1 MRKLILSVSSLAV
14 ASLWSGCVGVG
25 PNTQQG
31 AVTGGTLGA
40 IAGAVIGHN
49 SRGGDT
55 LGGAILGGTAG
66 AIAGG
71 TLGNSVDN
79 QRGTLY
85 DDGYG
90 YRRVPAYQ
98 TQAAPP
104 PPPPAPAETV
114 TAAPA
119 ANAVWVPGYWVY
131 DGRAYAWVGGHWEIP
146 PQNAHTYVASH
157 WENQGRGY
165 VYVQSY
171 WR

>member
-1 MRKLILSVSSLAV
+1 MRKLILSVSSLAI

-55 LGGAILGGTAG
+55 LGGAILGGAAG

-85 DDGYG
+85 DQGYG
-90 YRRVPAYQ
+90 YRRVRGYP
-98 TQAAPP
+98 TEVAPP
-104 PPPPAPAETV
+104 QPPPAPAETV

-131 DGRAYAWVGGHWEIP
+131 DGRAYSWVGGRWEIP

-157 WENQGRGY
+157 WENQGNGPI
-165 VYVQSY
+165 YVQSY